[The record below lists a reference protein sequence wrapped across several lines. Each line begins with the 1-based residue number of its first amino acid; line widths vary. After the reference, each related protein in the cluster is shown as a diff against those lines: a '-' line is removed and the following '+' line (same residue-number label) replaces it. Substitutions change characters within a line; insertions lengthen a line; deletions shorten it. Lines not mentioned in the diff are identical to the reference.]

1 MIKKKYNQCFDI
13 CERNSQYLKL
23 SIDRSKGK
31 LPEMEV
37 AKAYSKIISQL
48 KLKNFSILDVGCLT
62 GHFYFSFKKRINKKF
77 TYFGIDPWKNH
88 INAAKRIWNKDNNA
102 DFKLGWAQKIPH
114 KKKFDVVIC
123 SNVLTH
129 IPEITAPLKE
139 MLRVTKK
146 YLILRTPIHDKSYRI
161 QMVLNSKWFK
171 FTNVLPDN
179 EFDSKGNPQVYEYFD
194 VHSKDF
200 LKSVIKKI
208 NPNTKIRFIKDT
220 FFSSKNIMNKKE
232 KKLTSTEV
240 IKGMQVADLLILP
253 HHFVIIKKN

>member
-62 GHFYFSFKKRINKKF
+62 GHFYLSLKKRINKKF

-129 IPEITAPLKE
+129 IPEITVPLKE
-139 MLRVTKK
+139 MLRVTNK